1 MNFSA
6 PPCGGACFSRL
17 APACAEPLPL
27 SLAPLAR
34 RADFNGFAPLLFAG
48 LQRYDPFAILARKM
62 FDFFLALLEIV
73 GALFFSAKVFLVN
86 SEAAVHAFFQS
97 GCKGN
102 AFFCP
107 SKLFSIF
114 FDFF

>member
-48 LQRYDPFAILARKM
+48 LQRYRFFRKQQ
-62 FDFFLALLEIV
+62 
-73 GALFFSAKVFLVN
+73 VFLRFFFAVALAFA
-86 SEAAVHAFFQS
+86 SLGAA
-97 GCKGN
+97 
-102 AFFCP
+102 
-107 SKLFSIF
+107 I
-114 FDFF
+114 